1 MATTTRGRRAG
12 THERTDPAAATAAG
26 TSTETATTATAESA
40 TDTAQ
45 PAPSGGMSGALVR
58 GARAVVGTLSAPV
71 SDSLLGRRPRVSTIA
86 VDERVEDDAVVVDAE
101 LPGFAPGDITVA
113 AEGGRLLLHAVR
125 DAGPENARPDTAR
138 QRRRERRT
146 GTFHR
151 ELAIPPDT
159 DPSTITAS
167 YADGVLTVRMPLPA
181 PRTPTERVEIP
192 VRHDERAAGGDTEG
206 GSPS

>member
-1 MATTTRGRRAG
+1 MADTTRGRRAG
-12 THERTDPAAATAAG
+12 THERTDIAAATAAG

-45 PAPSGGMSGALVR
+45 PAPSGGISGTLLR
-58 GARAVVGTLSAPV
+58 GARAVVDTLKAPV
-71 SDSLLGRRPRVSTIA
+71 SDSLLGRHPRVTMIA
-86 VDERVEDDAVVVDAE
+86 VDERVEDDAVVVEAD

-113 AEGGRLLLHAVR
+113 AEGGRLFLHAVR
-125 DAGPENARPDTAR
+125 EAGPENARPDTAGE
-138 QRRRERRT
+138 RRRERRT

-151 ELAIPPDT
+151 ELAVPPDT

-167 YADGVLTVRMPLPA
+167 YADGVLTVRMPA

-192 VRHDERAAGGDTEG
+192 VRHDERAPGGDTDD

>member
-12 THERTDPAAATAAG
+12 TPERTDVAAETAAG

-40 TDTAQ
+40 TDTA
-45 PAPSGGMSGALVR
+45 PSGGISSALLR

-71 SDSLLGRRPRVSTIA
+71 PDSLLGRHPRTTTIA

-101 LPGFAPGDITVA
+101 LPGFDPGDITVA
-113 AEGGRLLLHAVR
+113 AEGGRLLLYAVR
-125 DAGPENARPDTAR
+125 EAGPENARSDTAGR
-138 QRRRERRT
+138 RRRERRT

-151 ELAIPPDT
+151 ELAVPPDT

-167 YADGVLTVRMPLPA
+167 YTDGVLTVRMPLPA
-181 PRTPTERVEIP
+181 PRTHAERVEIP
-192 VRHDERAAGGDTEG
+192 VRHDERVPGGDTDDE
-206 GSPS
+206 SPS

>member
-1 MATTTRGRRAG
+1 MTTRTRARRAD
-12 THERTDPAAATAAG
+12 THESADASAATSAG
-26 TSTETATTATAESA
+26 TARETDTLATAESA
-40 TDTAQ
+40 TDTGP
-45 PAPSGGMSGALVR
+45 PAPSGGITGALLR
-58 GARAVVGTLSAPV
+58 GARAVADTLGAPV
-71 SDSLLGRRPRVSTIA
+71 SDSFLGRRPRMTAIA

-125 DAGPENARPDTAR
+125 ENARPDTAG

-151 ELAIPPDT
+151 ELAVPPDA

-181 PRTPTERVEIP
+181 PRTPSGRVEIP
-192 VRHDERAAGGDTEG
+192 VRHDERAPSGDTDDG
-206 GSPS
+206 NAS

>member
-1 MATTTRGRRAG
+1 M
-12 THERTDPAAATAAG
+12 
-26 TSTETATTATAESA
+26 
-40 TDTAQ
+40 
-45 PAPSGGMSGALVR
+45 
-58 GARAVVGTLSAPV
+58 VVGTLSAPV
-71 SDSLLGRRPRVSTIA
+71 SDGLLGRRPRVTTIA
-86 VDERVEDDAVVVDAE
+86 VDERVEGDAVVVDAE

-125 DAGPENARPDTAR
+125 EAGPGNARPDNDG

-151 ELAIPPDT
+151 ELAVPPDT

-181 PRTPTERVEIP
+181 PRTPTERVEIA
-192 VRHDERAAGGDTEG
+192 VRHDERALRGDTED

>member
-12 THERTDPAAATAAG
+12 THERTDVAAATAAG

-40 TDTAQ
+40 TETAR
-45 PAPSGGMSGALVR
+45 PAPSGGISGVLLR
-58 GARAVVGTLSAPV
+58 GARVVVGTLSAPV
-71 SDSLLGRRPRVSTIA
+71 SDGLLGRRPRVTTIA
-86 VDERVEDDAVVVDAE
+86 VDERVEGDAVVVDAE

-125 DAGPENARPDTAR
+125 EAGPGNARPDNDG

-151 ELAIPPDT
+151 ELAVPPDT

-181 PRTPTERVEIP
+181 PRTPTERVEIA
-192 VRHDERAAGGDTEG
+192 VRHDERALRGDTED

>member
-1 MATTTRGRRAG
+1 MAITKRGRRAA
-12 THERTDPAAATAAG
+12 TQEPTDDAAATTTG
-26 TSTETATTATAESA
+26 TSTETATTATAEGA

-45 PAPSGGMSGALVR
+45 PTASGGVSGALRR

-71 SDSLLGRRPRVSTIA
+71 SDSLLGRHPRMTTIA

-113 AEGGRLLLHAVR
+113 AEGGQLFLHAVR
-125 DAGPENARPDTAR
+125 EADSENARPDAESR
-138 QRRRERRT
+138 RRRERRT
-146 GTFHR
+146 GIFHR
-151 ELAIPPDT
+151 ELAVPPDT

-167 YADGVLTVRMPLPA
+167 YAAGVLTVRMPLPT

-192 VRHDERAAGGDTEG
+192 VRHDERAPGGETDD

>member
-12 THERTDPAAATAAG
+12 THERTDVAAATAAG
-26 TSTETATTATAESA
+26 TSTETATTGPAESA
-40 TDTAQ
+40 TDTAR
-45 PAPSGGMSGALVR
+45 PAPSGGISSALLR
-58 GARAVVGTLSAPV
+58 GARAVVRTLSAPV
-71 SDSLLGRRPRVSTIA
+71 SDSLLGRHPRMTTIA

-125 DAGPENARPDTAR
+125 EAGPGNAGPDNARR
-138 QRRRERRT
+138 RRRERRT

-151 ELAIPPDT
+151 ELAVPPDT

-167 YADGVLTVRMPLPA
+167 YAAGVLTVRMPLPA

-192 VRHDERAAGGDTEG
+192 VRHDGRAPGGETED

>member
-1 MATTTRGRRAG
+1 MASTTRGRRAG
-12 THERTDPAAATAAG
+12 TPERTDIAAATAAG
-26 TSTETATTATAESA
+26 TSTKTATTATAESA

-45 PAPSGGMSGALVR
+45 PAPSGGITGALLR
-58 GARAVVGTLSAPV
+58 GARAVVDTLSAPV
-71 SDSLLGRRPRVSTIA
+71 PDGFLGRHPRMTAIA

-125 DAGPENARPDTAR
+125 EAAPGTDRSDTAGL
-138 QRRRERRT
+138 RRRERRT

-151 ELAIPPDT
+151 ELAVPPDT

-167 YADGVLTVRMPLPA
+167 YADGVLTVRMHLPA

-192 VRHDERAAGGDTEG
+192 VRHVERAPGGDTED